1 MYSQCTILQSYTK
14 IQILYNS
21 DKDNVLILKT
31 HNVDLIYI
39 LATCPPNLYRPYN
52 SYWLI
57 KHATMRFINMCNTF
71 RLFIHIDHPAIKH
84 HNLEKSKI
92 ITISVIHKIKVLTK

>member
-31 HNVDLIYI
+31 HNVDLVHTY
-39 LATCPPNLYRPYN
+39 
-52 SYWLI
+52 
-57 KHATMRFINMCNTF
+57 
-71 RLFIHIDHPAIKH
+71 
-84 HNLEKSKI
+84 
-92 ITISVIHKIKVLTK
+92 